1 MRSEN
6 EIEFLL
12 KSIDQSD
19 KIFFVVS
26 PDFKI
31 LAANKQTIEKF
42 NNNFIGRLC
51 HEVIYDG
58 IKECD
63 DCPAVKVIKTRKPTF
78 GDKLV
83 DNENSKM
90 PLCSYFYPIISGEDI
105 DAVAV
110 IELDRPLQEE
120 TEEKFSRSNAF
131 QRNLIMS
138 SVDGVIAA
146 DIKGKIIMFNDAASE
161 ISGTSIDEALETMDI
176 RKLYPGDGA
185 REIMQKLRSDDY
197 GGKGKLKSSK
207 IDIIRKDGEK
217 IPINLNASI
226 VYEGGKEVA
235 SIGFF
240 HDMREELKMKSEL
253 ERTQV
258 QLLQAEK
265 MSSLGKLSAG
275 VAHQL
280 NNPLGGIILY
290 TKLILEDYDLDD
302 LVKDDLNRI
311 LHDAQRCRDT
321 VKELLEFARQTSH
334 NIKAQDINEAIGRT
348 LFLLENQTLFQN
360 IDIIKSFDEGL
371 PKVPVD
377 IQQINHVLMNII
389 LNAAQA
395 MDGDG
400 KLETET
406 MFDSRNGK
414 IRIRISDTGPG
425 MTDIVLRQIFDPFF
439 TTKEEGKG
447 TGLGLS
453 MVYGIIEDHGGNITA
468 ESKLG
473 EGTSF
478 IIELPLNRKEE

>member
-1 MRSEN
+1 
-6 EIEFLL
+6 
-12 KSIDQSD
+12 
-19 KIFFVVS
+19 
-26 PDFKI
+26 
-31 LAANKQTIEKF
+31 
-42 NNNFIGRLC
+42 
-51 HEVIYDG
+51 
-58 IKECD
+58 
-63 DCPAVKVIKTRKPTF
+63 
-78 GDKLV
+78 
-83 DNENSKM
+83 
-90 PLCSYFYPIISGEDI
+90 
-105 DAVAV
+105 
-110 IELDRPLQEE
+110 
-120 TEEKFSRSNAF
+120 
-131 QRNLIMS
+131 MS
-138 SVDGVIAA
+138 H
-146 DIKGKIIMFNDAASE
+146 
-161 ISGTSIDEALETMDI
+161 
-176 RKLYPGDGA
+176 Y
-185 REIMQKLRSDDY
+185 
-197 GGKGKLKSSK
+197 SK

-253 ERTQV
+253 EKTQV

-360 IDIIKSFDEGL
+360 IDIIKNFDKGL

-406 MFDSRNGK
+406 VFDSRNEK
-414 IRIRISDTGPG
+414 VRIRISDTGPG

-439 TTKEEGKG
+439 TTKEEGEG

-453 MVYGIIEDHGGNITA
+453 MVYGIIEDHGGSITA
-468 ESKLG
+468 DSKLG

-478 IIELPLNRKEE
+478 VIELPLNRKEE